1 MDVREKMAIYLNYE
15 GIKGNV
21 TADGYEGHVLVD
33 SASFAVGRKVAME
46 PGKMTNREIS
56 TPSVSEVTL
65 SKKADI
71 SVVEFFKKSVSGA
84 SGKTVDIKCV
94 RTGSSK
100 LEEYLKYTL
109 HDCIVSGYAINIH
122 GDEQPRETITLSFS
136 KCEISY
142 TDHNSTN
149 KSGNTQRAGYDLE
162 KAKLL

>member
-1 MDVREKMAIYLNYE
+1 MAIYLDFE

-33 SASFAVGRKVAME
+33 SASFAVGRKVSME
-46 PGKMTNREIS
+46 PGKMSNREIS
-56 TPSVSEVTL
+56 MPSVSEVSL

-84 SGKTVDIKCV
+84 TGKTVDIKCV
-94 RTGSSK
+94 RTSSDQ
-100 LEEYLKYTL
+100 LQEYLKYSL
-109 HDCIVSGYAINIH
+109 HDCIVSGYAITIH
-122 GDEQPRETITLSFS
+122 GDEQPRENITLSFS

-142 TDHNSTN
+142 TDHNSSN